1 MKKYNFWK
9 KGRCKSK
16 SVRSTFNQ
24 PFFTI
29 QEERTFHARSIL
41 DKDKKLSL
49 IQALLVLCSQMI
61 ITVNILEIM
70 DSLK

>member
-9 KGRCKSK
+9 IGTCKSK

-29 QEERTFHARSIL
+29 KEERIFHARSIL

-49 IQALLVLCSQMI
+49 IQALLVICSQMI
-61 ITVNILEIM
+61 ISVNILEIM